1 MMGNSGK
8 AIRQMANGL
17 FIIQVV
23 LTFFG
28 AFKLARLAWDF
39 NFGIFLVVL
48 AVGVLIAYITNLFLS
63 AFGELVENTQ
73 KSAELNQEI
82 LNALQ
87 NMNRSLNSME
97 TVNTRKKEKAVES
110 VTADIKE
117 NSGSQGESQTITPTW
132 IKESDQPFQN
142 ETEQPDLECLLTTI
156 VENMGRFRNTNEVK
170 NCITNHIRR
179 TGEKCDGL
187 LTELDKVIVNEKVYG
202 EMLETTKKY
211 VKSYLATATK
221 SGESK
226 AVCPRCGMPVNVEN
240 ASFCKY
246 CGEELRK

>member
-48 AVGVLIAYITNLFLS
+48 AVGVLLAYITNLFLS

-97 TVNTRKKEKAVES
+97 TANTRIKEKAGES
-110 VTADIKE
+110 VSDDLKKH
-117 NSGSQGESQTITPTW
+117 SGLQEESQTITPTW
-132 IKESDQPFQN
+132 IKESEQPVQD
-142 ETEQPDLECLLTTI
+142 ETEQPDLECLLTSI
-156 VENMGRFRNTNEVK
+156 VENMSRFRNTNEVK
-170 NCITNHIRR
+170 NCIINHIRR

-211 VKSYLATATK
+211 VKSYLTTESK

-226 AVCPRCGMPVNVEN
+226 AVCPGCGMPINVES
-240 ASFCKY
+240 ARFCKY

>member
-8 AIRQMANGL
+8 VIRQIANGL

-48 AVGVLIAYITNLFLS
+48 AVGVLLAYITNLFLS

-73 KSAELNQEI
+73 KSAQ
-82 LNALQ
+82 
-87 NMNRSLNSME
+87 S
-97 TVNTRKKEKAVES
+97 
-110 VTADIKE
+110 
-117 NSGSQGESQTITPTW
+117 
-132 IKESDQPFQN
+132 
-142 ETEQPDLECLLTTI
+142 
-156 VENMGRFRNTNEVK
+156 
-170 NCITNHIRR
+170 
-179 TGEKCDGL
+179 
-187 LTELDKVIVNEKVYG
+187 
-202 EMLETTKKY
+202 
-211 VKSYLATATK
+211 K

-226 AVCPRCGMPVNVEN
+226 AVCPGCGMPINVES
-240 ASFCKY
+240 ARFCKY